1 MPELREVSQNCAER
15 EDEDEE
21 PYEPLKAPLK
31 ISNSNSFCDKMKI
44 LEVRAVP
51 AAEAKEVLLAREK
64 EKELGYEQKL
74 AAEHLKKFARLK
86 AEDSKKLVSE
96 LDSVVKMSPD
106 TLAQVVNL
114 LPKTA
119 EELRLI
125 FAKEK
130 FNPSEE
136 EIKKIL
142 DAVKKVA

>member
-1 MPELREVSQNCAER
+1 
-15 EDEDEE
+15 
-21 PYEPLKAPLK
+21 
-31 ISNSNSFCDKMKI
+31 MKI

>member
-1 MPELREVSQNCAER
+1 
-15 EDEDEE
+15 
-21 PYEPLKAPLK
+21 
-31 ISNSNSFCDKMKI
+31 MKI
-44 LEVRAVP
+44 LETKAVP
-51 AAEAKEVLLAREK
+51 MAEAKEFLLAREK
-64 EKELGYEQKL
+64 DKELGYEQKL
-74 AAEHLKKFARLK
+74 AAEHLKKFAKLK

-96 LDSVVKMSPD
+96 LEGILKMSSD

-119 EELRLI
+119 DELRLI

-130 FNPSEE
+130 FSPSEE

>member
-1 MPELREVSQNCAER
+1 
-15 EDEDEE
+15 
-21 PYEPLKAPLK
+21 
-31 ISNSNSFCDKMKI
+31 MKI
-44 LEVRAVP
+44 LETKAVP
-51 AAEAKEVLLAREK
+51 MAVAKEFLLAREK

-86 AEDSKKLVSE
+86 ADDAKKLVSE
-96 LDSVVKMSPD
+96 LEGIIKMSPE

-119 EELRLI
+119 DELRMV

-130 FNPSEE
+130 FSPSEE